1 MLGVLLVDKPIGLT
15 SHDVV
20 NRIRRALGTR
30 RVGHAGTLDPLAT
43 GVLVV
48 AIGPATR
55 FLQYLPLEPKEYV
68 AEVAFGRSTTSFDA
82 EGDTTAEVEVP
93 DDLDE
98 RIAAALP
105 SFLGLIEQI
114 PPMFSAVK
122 VGGQPLYKAARRGEE
137 VERPSR
143 RVHIATFETI
153 ASEGHGR
160 TMRIV
165 CSGGT
170 YVRTLAHD
178 LGTAIGVP
186 AHLSGLRRTGVGRFR
201 EESTIP
207 LAEVSAKHLHP
218 LAEALDPMQRLMLDP
233 GEIRAVREGKA
244 LRREEPLTGPFAALC
259 DMRGRVV
266 SVARVEGD
274 VLRPECVIP
283 AETMP
288 DEPFANESVAPEP
301 V

>member
-1 MLGVLLVDKPIGLT
+1 
-15 SHDVV
+15 V
-20 NRIRRALGTR
+20 NRVRRALGTR

-48 AIGPATR
+48 AVGPATR

-68 AEVAFGRSTTSFDA
+68 AQVAFGRSTTTYDA
-82 EGDTTAEVEVP
+82 EGETLAEAEVP
-93 DDLDE
+93 NDLDA

-105 SFLGLIEQI
+105 SFLGLISQV
-114 PPMFSAVK
+114 PPMYSAVK

-137 VERPSR
+137 VERNAR
-143 RVHIATFETI
+143 QVHIATFETV
-153 ASEGHGR
+153 ASNEAER

-186 AHLSGLRRTGVGRFR
+186 AHLSGLRRTAVGRFGG
-201 EESTIP
+201 
-207 LAEVSAKHLHP
+207 A
-218 LAEALDPMQRLMLDP
+218 DPMPRLTLDP
-233 GEIRAVREGKA
+233 GEVRAVRDGRA
-244 LRREEPLTGPFAALC
+244 LRRDDAPAGLFAALC
-259 DMRGRVV
+259 DDRGRVV
-266 SVARVEGD
+266 SVARVEGP

-283 AETMP
+283 AETIP
-288 DEPFANESVAPEP
+288 DDPF
-301 V
+301 

>member
-1 MLGVLLVDKPIGLT
+1 MLGVLLVDKPIGMT

-20 NRIRRALGTR
+20 NRVRRALGTR

-48 AIGPATR
+48 AVGPATR

-68 AEVAFGRSTTSFDA
+68 AEVAFGRATTTFDA
-82 EGDTTAEVEVP
+82 EGETTSETEVP
-93 DDLDE
+93 DDLDA

-105 SFLGLIEQI
+105 PFLGLIRQT
-114 PPMFSAVK
+114 PPMYSAVK

-137 VERPSR
+137 VDRPSR
-143 RVHIATFETI
+143 QVHIATFEPVPTFP
-153 ASEGHGR
+153 SGGEGLGARSQR
-160 TMRIV
+160 TMRVV

-178 LGTAIGVP
+178 LGAAIGVP
-186 AHLSGLRRTGVGRFR
+186 AHLSGLRRTAVGRFQEGDTVPLEGISAADLR
-201 EESTIP
+201 PLGES
-207 LAEVSAKHLHP
+207 
-218 LAEALDPMQRLMLDP
+218 LDPMPRLVLDP
-233 GEIRAVREGKA
+233 GEVRSVREGRA
-244 LRREEPLTGPFAALC
+244 LRRDDAPTELFAALC
-259 DMRGRVV
+259 DGLGRVV
-266 SVARVEGD
+266 SVARVEGK

-288 DEPFANESVAPEP
+288 DEPF
-301 V
+301 

>member
-1 MLGVLLVDKPIGLT
+1 MLGVLLIDKPIGLT

-20 NRIRRALGTR
+20 NRVRRALGTR

-48 AIGPATR
+48 AVGPATR

-68 AEVAFGRSTTSFDA
+68 AEVAFGRATTTFDA
-82 EGDTTAEVEVP
+82 EGETTDEALVP
-93 DDLDE
+93 DDLDA
-98 RIAAALP
+98 RLNAALP
-105 SFLGLIEQI
+105 SFLGLIEQT
-114 PPMFSAVK
+114 PPMYSAVK
-122 VGGQPLYKAARRGEE
+122 VKGQPLYKAARRGED
-137 VERPSR
+137 VERPTR

-160 TMRIV
+160 TMRVV

-178 LGTAIGVP
+178 LGAAIGVP

-201 EESTIP
+201 EEATVP
-207 LAEVSAKHLHP
+207 LEGVSAADLTS
-218 LAEALDPMQRLMLDP
+218 LEAALDPMPRIMLDP
-233 GEIRAVREGKA
+233 GEVRAVRDGRA
-244 LRREEPLTGPFAALC
+244 LRREDAPEEQFAALC
-259 DMRGRVV
+259 DARGRVV
-266 SVARVEGD
+266 SIAHVEGNI
-274 VLRPECVIP
+274 LRPECVIP

-288 DEPFANESVAPEP
+288 DEPF
-301 V
+301 

>member
-20 NRIRRALGTR
+20 NRVRRALGTR

-48 AIGPATR
+48 AVGPATR

-68 AEVAFGRSTTSFDA
+68 AEVAFGRATTTFDA
-82 EGDTTAEVEVP
+82 EGETTAEARVP
-93 DDLDE
+93 DDLDV

-105 SFLGLIEQI
+105 SFLGLIRQT
-114 PPMFSAVK
+114 PPMYSAVK
-122 VGGQPLYKAARRGEE
+122 IGGQPLYKAARRGEE

-143 RVHIATFETI
+143 QVHIATFEAT
-153 ASEGHGR
+153 AAHESRR

-178 LGTAIGVP
+178 LGEVIEVP
-186 AHLSGLRRTGVGRFR
+186 AHLAGLRRTAVGRFG
-201 EESTIP
+201 EAEAVALES
-207 LAEVSAKHLHP
+207 VSASDLRP
-218 LAEALDPMQRLMLDP
+218 LGESLDPMPRLVLDP
-233 GEIRAVREGKA
+233 GEVRSVREGRA
-244 LRREEPLTGPFAALC
+244 LRREDAPPELFAALC
-259 DMRGRVV
+259 DGLGRVV
-266 SVARVEGD
+266 SVARVEGN

-288 DEPFANESVAPEP
+288 DEPF
-301 V
+301 

>member
-1 MLGVLLVDKPIGLT
+1 MLGVLLIDKPLGIT

-20 NRIRRALGTR
+20 NRVRRTLGTR

-48 AIGPATR
+48 AVGAATR

-68 AEVAFGRSTTSFDA
+68 AEVAFGRATETYDA
-82 EGDTTAEVEVP
+82 EGAISQEAEVP
-93 DDLDE
+93 ADLDE

-105 SFLGLIEQI
+105 SFLGLIRQV
-114 PPMFSAVK
+114 PPMYSAVK
-122 VGGQPLYKAARRGEE
+122 IDGQPLYKAARRGEE

-143 RVHIATFETI
+143 QVHVGTFETM
-153 ASEGHGR
+153 AKENDRR

-178 LGTAIGVP
+178 LGQAIGVP
-186 AHLSGLRRTGVGRFR
+186 AHLAGLRRTMVGRFG
-201 EESTIP
+201 ESNAIP
-207 LAEVSAKHLHP
+207 LEEVSAEGLLP
-218 LAEALDPMQRLMLDP
+218 LREALAPMPFLTLDAA
-233 GEIRAVREGKA
+233 EIRAVREGRA
-244 LRREEPLTGPFAALC
+244 LRRSGVPEGSFAALG
-259 DMRGRVV
+259 DRWQRVV

-274 VLRPECVIP
+274 ILRPECVIP

-288 DEPFANESVAPEP
+288 DEPY
-301 V
+301 

>member
-1 MLGVLLVDKPIGLT
+1 MLGVLLVDKPIGMT

-20 NRIRRALGTR
+20 NRIRRALGTK

-48 AIGPATR
+48 AVGPATR

-68 AEVAFGRSTTSFDA
+68 AEVAFGRATTTFDA
-82 EGDTTAEVEVP
+82 EGETTASADVP
-93 DDLDE
+93 EDLDA

-105 SFLGLIEQI
+105 AFSGLIDQI
-114 PPMFSAVK
+114 PPMYSAVK

-137 VERPSR
+137 VERSTR
-143 RVHIATFETI
+143 RVHIARFETE
-153 ASEGHGR
+153 AAQGDRR
-160 TMRIV
+160 TMRVV

-178 LGTAIGVP
+178 LGAAIGVP
-186 AHLSGLRRTGVGRFR
+186 AYLAGLRRTAVGRFR
-201 EESTIP
+201 EADAVPLEGVSGADLRPLGES
-207 LAEVSAKHLHP
+207 
-218 LAEALDPMQRLMLDP
+218 LDPMPRLLLDP
-233 GEIRAVREGKA
+233 GEVRAVRDGKA
-244 LRREEPLTGPFAALC
+244 LRRDDAPTELFAALC
-259 DMRGRVV
+259 DGRGRVV
-266 SVARVEGD
+266 SVARVEGG

-288 DEPFANESVAPEP
+288 DDPF
-301 V
+301 

>member
-1 MLGVLLVDKPIGLT
+1 MLGVLLIDKPLGIT

-20 NRIRRALGTR
+20 NRVRRALGTR

-48 AIGPATR
+48 AVGPATR

-68 AEVAFGRSTTSFDA
+68 AEVAFGRSTTTFDA
-82 EGDTTAEVEVP
+82 EGEAVSEAEVP
-93 DDLDE
+93 DDLDA
-98 RIAAALP
+98 RIAGALP
-105 SFLGLIEQI
+105 TFLGLIKQV
-114 PPMFSAVK
+114 PPMYSAVK

-137 VERPSR
+137 VERTSR
-143 RVHIATFETI
+143 QVHIGTFETVV
-153 ASEGHGR
+153 SQGDER

-178 LGTAIGVP
+178 LGAAIGVP
-186 AHLSGLRRTGVGRFR
+186 CHLAGLRRVAVGRFQ
-201 EESTIP
+201 EADCVP
-207 LAEVSAKHLHP
+207 LEGVSAADLRP
-218 LAEALDPMQRLMLDP
+218 LGESLDPMPRLVLDP
-233 GEIRAVREGKA
+233 GEVRSVRDGRA
-244 LRREEPLTGPFAALC
+244 LRREDAPSTPFAALC
-259 DMRGRVV
+259 DDQGRVV
-266 SVARVEGD
+266 SVARVEGG

-288 DEPFANESVAPEP
+288 DAPF
-301 V
+301 

>member
-1 MLGVLLVDKPIGLT
+1 MLGVLLIDKPRGIT

-20 NRIRRALGTR
+20 NRVRRALGTK

-48 AIGPATR
+48 AVGPATR

-68 AEVAFGRSTTSFDA
+68 AEVAFGTATTTFDA
-82 EGDTTAEVEVP
+82 EGEPTAMADVP
-93 DDLDE
+93 DDLDK
-98 RIAAALP
+98 RIAATLP
-105 SFLGLIEQI
+105 SFLGLIDQL
-114 PPMFSAVK
+114 PPMYSAVK
-122 VGGQPLYKAARRGEE
+122 VGGQPLYKAARKGEE
-137 VERPSR
+137 IERTTR
-143 RVHIATFETI
+143 RVHVATFETL
-153 ASEGHGR
+153 SQHDDRR

-178 LGTAIGVP
+178 LGAAIGVP
-186 AHLSGLRRTGVGRFR
+186 AHLSGLRRTAVGRFL
-201 EESTIP
+201 ESEAVP
-207 LAEVSAKHLHP
+207 LESVSAGSLAS
-218 LAEALDPMQRLMLDP
+218 LAEALDPMPRLVLDS
-233 GEIRAVREGKA
+233 GEIRSAREGRA
-244 LRREEPLTGPFAALC
+244 LRRPDAPDGPFAALC
-259 DMRGRVV
+259 DAHGRVV

-288 DEPFANESVAPEP
+288 DEPFP

>member
-1 MLGVLLVDKPIGLT
+1 MLGVLLIDKPIGMT

-20 NRIRRALGTR
+20 NRVRRALGTR

-48 AIGPATR
+48 AVGPATR

-68 AEVAFGRSTTSFDA
+68 AEVAFGRSTTTYDA
-82 EGDTTAEVEVP
+82 EGETLSEADVP
-93 DDLDE
+93 PDLDE

-105 SFLGLIEQI
+105 SFLGLIKQT
-114 PPMFSAVK
+114 PPMYSAVK

-143 RVHIATFETI
+143 QVHIGTFETI
-153 ASEGHGR
+153 GSQGVER

-186 AHLSGLRRTGVGRFR
+186 CHLSGLRRLAVGRFR
-201 EESTIP
+201 EVDTVP
-207 LAEVSAKHLHP
+207 LEGVSAADLRP
-218 LAEALDPMQRLMLDP
+218 LGESLDPMPRLTMDP
-233 GEIRAVREGKA
+233 GEVRSVRDGRS
-244 LRREEPLTGPFAALC
+244 LRREDAPATLFVALC
-259 DMRGRVV
+259 DDLGRVV
-266 SVARVEGD
+266 SVARVEGQ
-274 VLRPECVIP
+274 VVRPECVIP
-283 AETMP
+283 WETMP
-288 DEPFANESVAPEP
+288 DAPF
-301 V
+301 

>member
-1 MLGVLLVDKPIGLT
+1 MFGVLLVDKPIGLT

-20 NRIRRALGTR
+20 NRVRRLLGTK

-48 AIGPATR
+48 AVGPATR

-68 AEVAFGRSTTSFDA
+68 AEVAFGRATTTFDA
-82 EGDTTAEVEVP
+82 EGDTTAEAEVP
-93 DDLDE
+93 EDLDA

-114 PPMFSAVK
+114 PPMYSAVK
-122 VGGQPLYKAARRGEE
+122 VKGQPLYKAARRGEE
-137 VERPSR
+137 VERAAR

-153 ASEGHGR
+153 AAEEGQR
-160 TMRIV
+160 TMRVV

-186 AHLSGLRRTGVGRFR
+186 AHLAGLRRTAVGRFH
-201 EESTIP
+201 ESMTVP
-207 LAEVSAKHLHP
+207 LADVSGTL
-218 LAEALDPMQRLMLDP
+218 LTSLGEALDPMPKLELTP
-233 GEIRAVREGKA
+233 GEVRSVREGRA
-244 LRREEPLTGPFAALC
+244 LARDDVPDGPFAALC
-259 DMRGRVV
+259 DERGRVV
-266 SVARVEGD
+266 SVARVEGK

-288 DEPFANESVAPEP
+288 DEPFLV
-301 V
+301 

>member
-1 MLGVLLVDKPIGLT
+1 MLGVLLIDKPIGMT

-48 AIGPATR
+48 AVGPATR
-55 FLQYLPLEPKEYV
+55 FLQYLPLEPKEYI
-68 AEVAFGRSTTSFDA
+68 AEVAFGRSTTTYDA
-82 EGDTTAEVEVP
+82 EGETLEMGDVP
-93 DDLDE
+93 SDLDA
-98 RIAAALP
+98 RIDAALP
-105 SFLGLIEQI
+105 SFLGLISQV
-114 PPMFSAVK
+114 PPMYSAVK

-137 VERPSR
+137 VARNAR
-143 RVHIATFETI
+143 QVHIATFETLEDRG
-153 ASEGHGR
+153 AER

-186 AHLSGLRRTGVGRFR
+186 AHLSGLRRVGVGRFR
-201 EESTIP
+201 EADTVP
-207 LAEVSAKHLHP
+207 LEGVSAADLRP
-218 LAEALDPMQRLMLDP
+218 LGESLDPMPRLLLDP
-233 GEIRAVREGKA
+233 GEVRSVRDGRA
-244 LRREEPLTGPFAALC
+244 LRRDDAPKGLFAALC
-259 DMRGRVV
+259 DDRGRVV

-283 AETMP
+283 AETIP
-288 DEPFANESVAPEP
+288 DDPF
-301 V
+301 

>member
-1 MLGVLLVDKPIGLT
+1 MLGILLIDKPLGIT

-20 NRIRRALGTR
+20 NRVRRALGTR

-68 AEVAFGRSTTSFDA
+68 AEIAFGRSTTTFDA
-82 EGDTTAEVEVP
+82 EGETLDETDVP
-93 DDLDE
+93 ADLDA
-98 RIAAALP
+98 RIAGRLP
-105 SFLGLIEQI
+105 DFLGLIRQT
-114 PPMFSAVK
+114 PPMYSAVK

-137 VERPSR
+137 VDRPSR
-143 RVHIATFETI
+143 QVHIATFETLR
-153 ASEGHGR
+153 AEENRR
-160 TMRIV
+160 TMRVV

-186 AHLSGLRRTGVGRFR
+186 AHLSALRRTAVGRFR
-201 EESTIP
+201 EGDTVPLETLSAADLRPLGESLEPMPRLT
-207 LAEVSAKHLHP
+207 LDAEEV
-218 LAEALDPMQRLMLDP
+218 
-233 GEIRAVREGKA
+233 RAVREGRA
-244 LRREEPLTGPFAALC
+244 LRRSDAPPELFAALC
-259 DMRGRVV
+259 DGRGRVV
-266 SVARVEGD
+266 SVARVDGET
-274 VLRPECVIP
+274 LRPECVIP

-288 DEPFANESVAPEP
+288 DAPF
-301 V
+301 

>member
-1 MLGVLLVDKPIGLT
+1 MLGVLLIDKPIGLT

-20 NRIRRALGTR
+20 NRVRRLLGTR

-48 AIGPATR
+48 AVGPATR

-68 AEVAFGRSTTSFDA
+68 AEVAFGRATTTFDA
-82 EGDTTAEVEVP
+82 EGETTAQGDVP
-93 DDLDE
+93 GDLDE
-98 RIAAALP
+98 RIAATVP
-105 SFLGLIEQI
+105 RFFGLIKQT
-114 PPMFSAVK
+114 PPMYSAVK

-137 VERPSR
+137 IDRPSR
-143 RVHIATFETI
+143 QVHIATFETVG
-153 ASEGHGR
+153 ASGDGR

-178 LGTAIGVP
+178 LGEAMGVP
-186 AHLSGLRRTGVGRFR
+186 AHLSGLRRVAVGRFR
-201 EESTIP
+201 EADTVPLEGVSGSMLRPLGES
-207 LAEVSAKHLHP
+207 
-218 LAEALDPMQRLMLDP
+218 LDPMPRLTLDE
-233 GEIRAVREGKA
+233 GQVRAVRDGKA
-244 LRREEPLTGPFAALC
+244 LRWDDPPEGFFAALC
-259 DMRGRVV
+259 DGMGRVV

-274 VLRPECVIP
+274 VLKPECVIP

-288 DEPFANESVAPEP
+288 RAPF
-301 V
+301 

>member
-1 MLGVLLVDKPIGLT
+1 MT

-20 NRIRRALGTR
+20 NRVRRLLGTK

-48 AIGPATR
+48 AVGPATR

-68 AEVAFGRSTTSFDA
+68 AEVSFGRSTTTFDA
-82 EGDTTAEVEVP
+82 EGPTTAEAAVP
-93 DDLDE
+93 EDLDE
-98 RIAAALP
+98 RIAGALP
-105 SFLGLIEQI
+105 SFLGLIDQL
-114 PPMFSAVK
+114 PPMYSAVK

-137 VERPSR
+137 VERAPR
-143 RVHIATFETI
+143 RVHIAAFETV
-153 ASEGHGR
+153 ASAGEQR

-178 LGTAIGVP
+178 LGAAIEVP
-186 AHLSGLRRTGVGRFR
+186 AHLAGLRRTAVGRFLVAQTVSL
-201 EESTIP
+201 EEASPERLIP
-207 LAEVSAKHLHP
+207 LS
-218 LAEALDPMQRLMLDP
+218 EALAPMPLLGLDP
-233 GEIRAVREGKA
+233 GDIRAVRDGKA
-244 LRREEPLTGPFAALC
+244 LRREEVPNGPFAALC
-259 DMRGRVV
+259 DSKGRVV

-288 DEPFANESVAPEP
+288 DEPF
-301 V
+301 

>member
-1 MLGVLLVDKPIGLT
+1 MLGVLLVDKPIGMS

-20 NRIRRALGTR
+20 NRVRRMLGTR

-48 AIGPATR
+48 AVGPATR

-68 AEVAFGRSTTSFDA
+68 AEVAFGRSTTTFDA
-82 EGDTTAEVEVP
+82 EGETTGEVEVP
-93 DDLDE
+93 DDLDK

-105 SFLGLIEQI
+105 AFTGLIEQL
-114 PPMFSAVK
+114 PPMYSAVK

-137 VERPSR
+137 VERTPR
-143 RVHIATFETI
+143 RVHITTYESL
-153 ASEGHGR
+153 ASSGDQR

-178 LGTAIGVP
+178 LGQAMGIP
-186 AHLSGLRRTGVGRFR
+186 AHLAGLRRTGVGRFR
-201 EESTIP
+201 EEATVP
-207 LAEVSAKHLHP
+207 LDHVGPEHLLP
-218 LAEALDPMQRLMLDP
+218 LREALVPMPLVSLDP
-233 GEIRAVREGKA
+233 GEIRAVRDGKA
-244 LRREEPLTGPFAALC
+244 LRLETVPTGPFAALC
-259 DMRGRVV
+259 DSKGRVV

-288 DEPFANESVAPEP
+288 DEPF
-301 V
+301 